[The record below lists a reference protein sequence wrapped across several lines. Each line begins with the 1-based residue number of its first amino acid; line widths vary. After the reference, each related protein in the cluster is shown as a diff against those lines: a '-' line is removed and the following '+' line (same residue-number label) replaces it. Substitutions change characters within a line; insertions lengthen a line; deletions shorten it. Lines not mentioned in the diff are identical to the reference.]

1 MDLDI
6 FWSLS
11 SSSSD
16 ESTLSESSPLIF
28 FTKNCPAGASID
40 LFTAVLFI
48 MVETR
53 AESPTVASTTAII
66 KELFLWC
73 VSQKEVFFAT
83 DVLRKSY
90 VSTNHKCMCV
100 VTT

>member
-1 MDLDI
+1 MVRMDLDI

-48 MVETR
+48 MVEDEGR
-53 AESPTVASTTAII
+53 ESNS
-66 KELFLWC
+66 
-73 VSQKEVFFAT
+73 SQHHSYNKGIVPLVRQSKRSFFC
-83 DVLRKSY
+83 D
-90 VSTNHKCMCV
+90 
-100 VTT
+100 